1 MTRLFYNEIT
11 DSVIT
16 FNDVKKL
23 YDESVK
29 ARFTQ
34 DSFPVW
40 FENVQSYNNGVLTE
54 VYKFSMTVWLEDYE
68 RYEDIV
74 AIGSNAKNACIKYGI
89 DHNMFN
95 YPVCIS
101 SRKIN

>member
-11 DSVIT
+11 DSIIT
-16 FNDVKKL
+16 FDDVKKL

-54 VYKFSMTVWLEDYE
+54 VYRFSMTVWLD
-68 RYEDIV
+68 DIEQYRDII
-74 AIGSNAKNACIKYGI
+74 AIGSNPESACINYGI
-89 DHNMFN
+89 DHDMFN

-101 SRKIN
+101 SRKID